1 MNRIILLAFFV
12 LVFAGFASAGEM
24 DNVASQVF
32 FRIGIGDPVEQ
43 AFTICEGLQA
53 RQELPQGRFVK
64 EKRSC
69 AVDAMQRASGL
80 KGKDAVEWFRQNVGE
95 GSRIAFPFIPVQ
107 EVRSRMNAAQQQQV
121 AALESDTITAKA
133 LAEESA
139 NKVKEDL
146 EVQLARQKAELAQV
160 LSQLASAQKNAQS
173 LQATNEALRSD
184 NESLRQEKSKVAD
197 DLARSNVINNEHR
210 AQHIEFTRII
220 LKLTN
225 QLDESRDY
233 AQNVFFYAAVVA
245 GFAFGFVLFMQVR
258 LARSLKIYAAKIQG
272 PVWQGVVGVGA
283 RDEQLASMA
292 IKIRDAEDRWRVVE
306 AREAQLKARLSRG
319 PRKGDKLEVAFGKA
333 TRTFVLDELGYTC
346 ECGASGILPEKT
358 YLHLREKCPLE
369 APQREASGGKV
380 VNLWTQTNVT

>member
-1 MNRIILLAFFV
+1 MKRIISVLLLV
-12 LVFAGFASAGEM
+12 LAFAGFAGAGEM

-32 FRIGIGDPVEQ
+32 YRIGPGDPVEQ
-43 AFTICEGLQA
+43 VYAICADLQA

-69 AVDAMQRASGL
+69 AVDILQRTSGYR
-80 KGKDAVEWFRQNVGE
+80 GKDAVEWFRQNVGE

-107 EVRSRMNAAQQQQV
+107 EVRSRMNAVHQEQV
-121 AALESDTITAKA
+121 AALESDLNAAKTDVEKNA
-133 LAEESA
+133 IANRHLEAE
-139 NKVKEDL
+139 V
-146 EVQLARQKAELAQV
+146 ARQKAELAQAR
-160 LSQLASAQKNAQS
+160 SQLVATQKNVQS

-220 LKLTN
+220 LKLTD

-233 AQNVFFYAAVVA
+233 AQNVFFYAAIAA
-245 GFAFGFVLFMQVR
+245 GAIIGFVLFMQLR
-258 LARSLKIYAAKIQG
+258 LARSLKIYAVKIRG
-272 PVWQGVVGVGA
+272 PVWQGVVGAGA

-333 TRTFVLDELGYTC
+333 NRIFTLDELGYTC
-346 ECGASGILPEKT
+346 ECGAQGILPEKT
-358 YLHLREKCPLE
+358 HLHLREKCPLE

>member
-1 MNRIILLAFFV
+1 MKRIISVLLLVLAFTG
-12 LVFAGFASAGEM
+12 FAGAGEM

-69 AVDAMQRASGL
+69 AVDVLQRTSRL
-80 KGKDAVEWFRQNVGE
+80 NGKDAVEWFRQNVGE

-107 EVRSRMNAAQQQQV
+107 EIKARMSAAHQQQV
-121 AALESDTITAKA
+121 AALESDAITAKA

-139 NKVKEDL
+139 NKAKDL

-184 NESLRQEKSKVAD
+184 NESLRQEKNKIAED
-197 DLARSNVINNEHR
+197 YARSEVINEGHR
-210 AQHIEFTRII
+210 VENAEFARTI
-220 LKLTN
+220 LKLTE
-225 QLDESRDY
+225 QLKESRDY

>member
-32 FRIGIGDPVEQ
+32 YRIGPGDPVEQ
-43 AFTICEGLQA
+43 VYAICADLQA

-69 AVDAMQRASGL
+69 AVDILQRTSGYR
-80 KGKDAVEWFRQNVGE
+80 GKDAVEWFRQNVGE

-107 EVRSRMNAAQQQQV
+107 EVRSRMNAVHQEQV
-121 AALESDTITAKA
+121 AALESDLNAAKTDVEKNA
-133 LAEESA
+133 IANRHLEAE
-139 NKVKEDL
+139 V
-146 EVQLARQKAELAQV
+146 ARQKAELAQAR
-160 LSQLASAQKNAQS
+160 SQLVATQKNVQS

-220 LKLTN
+220 LKLTD

-233 AQNVFFYAAVVA
+233 AQNVFFYAAIAA
-245 GFAFGFVLFMQVR
+245 GAIIGFVLFMQLR
-258 LARSLKIYAAKIQG
+258 LARSLKIYAVKIRG
-272 PVWQGVVGVGA
+272 PVWQGVVGAGA

-333 TRTFVLDELGYTC
+333 NRIFTLDELGYTC
-346 ECGASGILPEKT
+346 ECGAQGILPEKT
-358 YLHLREKCPLE
+358 HLHLREKCPLE

-380 VNLWTQTNVT
+380 VSLWSQTGVT

>member
-32 FRIGIGDPVEQ
+32 YRIGPGDPVEQ
-43 AFTICEGLQA
+43 VYAICADLQA

-69 AVDAMQRASGL
+69 AVDILQRTSGYR
-80 KGKDAVEWFRQNVGE
+80 GKDAVEWFRQNVGE

-107 EVRSRMNAAQQQQV
+107 EVRSRMNAVHQEQV
-121 AALESDTITAKA
+121 AALESDLNAAKTDVEKNA
-133 LAEESA
+133 IANRHLEAE
-139 NKVKEDL
+139 V
-146 EVQLARQKAELAQV
+146 ARQKAELAQAR
-160 LSQLASAQKNAQS
+160 SQLVATQKNVQS

-220 LKLTN
+220 LKLTD
-225 QLDESRDY
+225 QLDEPRDY
-233 AQNVFFYAAVVA
+233 AQNVFFYAAIAA
-245 GFAFGFVLFMQVR
+245 GAIIGFVLFMQLR
-258 LARSLKIYAAKIQG
+258 LARSLKIYAVKIRG
-272 PVWQGVVGVGA
+272 PVWQGVVGAGA

-333 TRTFVLDELGYTC
+333 NRIFTLDELGYTC
-346 ECGASGILPEKT
+346 ECGAQGILPEKT
-358 YLHLREKCPLE
+358 HLHLREKCPLE

-380 VNLWTQTNVT
+380 VSLWSQTGVT

>member
-32 FRIGIGDPVEQ
+32 YRIGPGDPVEQ
-43 AFTICEGLQA
+43 VYAICADLQA

-69 AVDAMQRASGL
+69 AVDILQRTSGYR
-80 KGKDAVEWFRQNVGE
+80 GKDAVEWFRQNVGE

-107 EVRSRMNAAQQQQV
+107 EVRSRMNAVHQEQV
-121 AALESDTITAKA
+121 AALESDLNAAKTDVEKNA
-133 LAEESA
+133 IANRHLEAE
-139 NKVKEDL
+139 V
-146 EVQLARQKAELAQV
+146 ARQKAELAQAR
-160 LSQLASAQKNAQS
+160 SQLVATQKNVQS

-220 LKLTN
+220 LKLTD

-233 AQNVFFYAAVVA
+233 AQNVFFYAAIAA
-245 GFAFGFVLFMQVR
+245 GAIIGFVLFMQLR
-258 LARSLKIYAAKIQG
+258 LARSLKIYAVKIRG

-333 TRTFVLDELGYTC
+333 NRIFTLDELGYTC
-346 ECGASGILPEKT
+346 ECGAQGILPEKT
-358 YLHLREKCPLE
+358 HLHLREKCPLE

-380 VNLWTQTNVT
+380 VSLWSQTGVT

>member
-32 FRIGIGDPVEQ
+32 YRIGPGDPVEQ
-43 AFTICEGLQA
+43 VYAICADLQA

-69 AVDAMQRASGL
+69 AVDILQRTSGYR
-80 KGKDAVEWFRQNVGE
+80 GKDAVEWFRQNVGE

-107 EVRSRMNAAQQQQV
+107 EVRSRMNAVHQEQV
-121 AALESDTITAKA
+121 AALESDLNAAKTDVEKNA
-133 LAEESA
+133 IANRHLEAE
-139 NKVKEDL
+139 V
-146 EVQLARQKAELAQV
+146 ARQKAELAQAR
-160 LSQLASAQKNAQS
+160 SQLVATQKNVQS

-220 LKLTN
+220 LKLTD

-233 AQNVFFYAAVVA
+233 AQNVFFYAAIAA
-245 GFAFGFVLFMQVR
+245 GAIIGFVLFMQLR
-258 LARSLKIYAAKIQG
+258 LARSLKIYAVKIRG
-272 PVWQGVVGVGA
+272 PVWQGVVGAGA

>member
-1 MNRIILLAFFV
+1 MKRIISVLLLV
-12 LVFAGFASAGEM
+12 LAFAGFAGAGEM

-139 NKVKEDL
+139 NKAKDL

-358 YLHLREKCPLE
+358 YLHLREKCPLVSPQSE
-369 APQREASGGKV
+369 AGGRV
-380 VNLWTQTNVT
+380 VNLWPQT

>member
-1 MNRIILLAFFV
+1 MKRIISVLLLV
-12 LVFAGFASAGEM
+12 LAFAGFAGAGEM

-139 NKVKEDL
+139 NKAKDL

-184 NESLRQEKSKVAD
+184 KESLRQEKSKVAD

-220 LKLTN
+220 LKLTD

-233 AQNVFFYAAVVA
+233 AQNVFFYAAIAA
-245 GFAFGFVLFMQVR
+245 GAIIGFVLFMQLR
-258 LARSLKIYAAKIQG
+258 LARSLKIYAVKIRG
-272 PVWQGVVGVGA
+272 PVWQGVVGAGA
-283 RDEQLASMA
+283 RDEQLASMDQNQGRRRPVA
-292 IKIRDAEDRWRVVE
+292 CR
-306 AREAQLKARLSRG
+306 RG
-319 PRKGDKLEVAFGKA
+319 A
-333 TRTFVLDELGYTC
+333 
-346 ECGASGILPEKT
+346 
-358 YLHLREKCPLE
+358 
-369 APQREASGGKV
+369 
-380 VNLWTQTNVT
+380 

>member
-32 FRIGIGDPVEQ
+32 YRIGPGDPVEQ
-43 AFTICEGLQA
+43 VYAICADLQA

-69 AVDAMQRASGL
+69 AVDILQRTSGYR
-80 KGKDAVEWFRQNVGE
+80 GKDAVEWFRQNVGE

-107 EVRSRMNAAQQQQV
+107 EVRSRMNAVHQEQV
-121 AALESDTITAKA
+121 AALESDLNAAKTDVEKNA
-133 LAEESA
+133 IANRHLEAE
-139 NKVKEDL
+139 V
-146 EVQLARQKAELAQV
+146 ARQKAELAQAR
-160 LSQLASAQKNAQS
+160 SQLVATQKNVQS

-233 AQNVFFYAAVVA
+233 AQNVFFYAAIAA
-245 GFAFGFVLFMQVR
+245 GAIIGFVLFMQLR
-258 LARSLKIYAAKIQG
+258 LARSLKIYAVKIRG
-272 PVWQGVVGVGA
+272 PVWQGVVGAGA

-333 TRTFVLDELGYTC
+333 NRIFTLDELGYTC
-346 ECGASGILPEKT
+346 ECGAQGILPEKT
-358 YLHLREKCPLE
+358 HLHLREKCPLE

-380 VNLWTQTNVT
+380 VSLWSQTGVT

>member
-32 FRIGIGDPVEQ
+32 YRIGPGDPVEQ
-43 AFTICEGLQA
+43 VYAICADLQA

-69 AVDAMQRASGL
+69 AVDILQRTSGYR
-80 KGKDAVEWFRQNVGE
+80 GKDAVEWFRQNVGE

-107 EVRSRMNAAQQQQV
+107 EVRSRMNAVHQEQV
-121 AALESDTITAKA
+121 AALESDLNAAKTDVEKNA
-133 LAEESA
+133 IANRHLEAE
-139 NKVKEDL
+139 V
-146 EVQLARQKAELAQV
+146 ARQKAELAQAR
-160 LSQLASAQKNAQS
+160 SQLVATQKNVQS

-220 LKLTN
+220 LKLTD

-233 AQNVFFYAAVVA
+233 AQNVFFYAAIAA
-245 GFAFGFVLFMQVR
+245 GAIIGFVLFMQLR
-258 LARSLKIYAAKIQG
+258 LARSLKIYAVKIRG
-272 PVWQGVVGVGA
+272 PVWQGVVGAGA

-333 TRTFVLDELGYTC
+333 NRIFTLDELGYTC
-346 ECGASGILPEKT
+346 ECGAQGILPEKT
-358 YLHLREKCPLE
+358 HLHLREKCPLE